1 MTGIGRVIK
10 KSLERDTDLA
20 NGTAW
25 EEFSIGDEFDFER
38 ETIIVGERFVD
49 GELDGDV
56 PCGVSSGVTVDVGGG
71 DLWVEWVAND

>member
-10 KSLERDTDLA
+10 KSQERDTSLA

-25 EEFSIGDEFDFER
+25 EEFSIGNEFDFER
-38 ETIIVGERFVD
+38 ETIMVDERFLD

-56 PCGVSSGVTVDVGGG
+56 PCSVSSNVTVDVGG
-71 DLWVEWVAND
+71 DLWVEWVTED